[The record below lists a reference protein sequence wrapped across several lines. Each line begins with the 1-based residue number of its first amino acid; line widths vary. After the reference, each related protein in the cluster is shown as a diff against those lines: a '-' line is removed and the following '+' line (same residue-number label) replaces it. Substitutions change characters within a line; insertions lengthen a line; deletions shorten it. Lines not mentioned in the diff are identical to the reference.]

1 MQAAQQ
7 RGEWREGPVPAKT
20 LSDGRWP
27 VLPLPLLAMTESIS
41 RVPAPVA
48 QGKGRTAIFAPF
60 EWMIA
65 ARYLRAKRKES
76 FISIISLFS
85 LIGIALGVATLIIV
99 MSVMNGFRV
108 ELLRSIL
115 GLTGHVT
122 IQSQM
127 GPMAD
132 YAAATNRIYKVP
144 GVVQALPVLD
154 GEVMASNTTINANAG
169 VVVRGVRASDLPK
182 LPSVSDSLRAGAL
195 KDFDGDDVVIIGAG
209 LARQLR
215 IPVGGQIT
223 LIAPKGNVTPFG
235 TTPRIKTYH
244 VISTFKVGNVLYD
257 DHYIFMPLAEAQ
269 LYFDYGDTVSGIEV
283 MVTEP
288 ENDLAMIPALLKA
301 AGPTSRA
308 VPWQNLNVQLFE
320 AIKVEANVMFL
331 ILSLIILVAALNIVS
346 GLTMLVKDKSGDIA
360 ILRTMGATRG
370 AVMRVFFIAG
380 ASIGVAGTLI
390 GFGIGVLFC
399 ANIENIRQFLSKITG
414 TTLFDPTIYFL
425 SRMPAQMDPGEVTA
439 VVIMALTLTFLATL
453 YPSWR
458 AAKLDPVEALRYE

>member
-1 MQAAQQ
+1 
-7 RGEWREGPVPAKT
+7 
-20 LSDGRWP
+20 
-27 VLPLPLLAMTESIS
+27 MTESIEKA
-41 RVPAPVA
+41 PAPAV
-48 QGKGRTAIFAPF
+48 QGKGRTGVFAPF

-108 ELLRSIL
+108 QLLSSIL

-122 IQSQM
+122 IQSQS
-127 GPMAD
+127 GPMPGYD
-132 YAAATNRIYKVP
+132 AAAARLRKVP
-144 GVVQALPVLD
+144 GVVRALPVLD
-154 GEVMASNTTINANAG
+154 GEVMASNTVIDANAG
-169 VVVRGVRASDLPK
+169 VMVRGLRGRDLAQ
-182 LPSVSDSLRAGAL
+182 LSSVKDSLGAEAL
-195 KDFDGDDVVIIGAG
+195 NAFQGDDAVIVGAG

-215 IPVGGQIT
+215 VPVGGQIT
-223 LIAPKGNVTPFG
+223 LISPKGNVTPIG
-235 TTPRIKTYH
+235 ATPRIKTYR
-244 VISTFKVGNVLYD
+244 VVGTFKVGNTLYD

-269 LYFDYGDTVSGIEV
+269 LYFDYGEAVSGIEV
-283 MVTEP
+283 MVSDP
-288 ENDLAMIPALLKA
+288 ENDLAMIPALTRA
-301 AGPTSRA
+301 AGPNVRA
-308 VPWQNLNVQLFE
+308 IPWQNLNVQLFE

-370 AVMRVFFIAG
+370 AVMRIFFIAG
-380 ASIGVAGTLI
+380 ASIGVVGTIL
-390 GFGIGVLFC
+390 GFAIGVLFC
-399 ANIENIRQFLSKITG
+399 ANIENIRQFLSKVTG

-439 VVIMALTLTFLATL
+439 VVVMALALTFLATL

-458 AAKLDPVEALRYE
+458 AARLDPVEALRYE